1 MTLGKNIMKLDSWS
15 ILHNSSREKKVAPYC
30 LENGGKNYMP
40 SAIIITT
47 SADVSRFIFKIDQK
61 KQNDFISHKEITG
74 MT

>member
-1 MTLGKNIMKLDSWS
+1 MKLDSWS

-47 SADVSRFIFKIDQK
+47 SAVSSSSSNFEREIFREKKKLKVTKKKIFFIQYK
-61 KQNDFISHKEITG
+61 NN
-74 MT
+74 

>member
-15 ILHNSSREKKVAPYC
+15 ILHNSSRKKKVAPYC

-47 SADVSRFIFKIDQK
+47 SAVSRL
-61 KQNDFISHKEITG
+61 
-74 MT
+74 

>member
-47 SADVSRFIFKIDQK
+47 SAVSRL
-61 KQNDFISHKEITG
+61 
-74 MT
+74 

>member
-1 MTLGKNIMKLDSWS
+1 MTLGKKIMKLDSWS

-47 SADVSRFIFKIDQK
+47 SAVSSFSSNFERDI
-61 KQNDFISHKEITG
+61 
-74 MT
+74 